1 MTTIID
7 ADRIQKDQKLTAS
20 DVTEVLETYV
30 GATGT
35 AKINGQDLLIQEEEN
50 KGWSYCGPVANRAE
64 AQRAID
70 EYFNA

>member
-7 ADRIQKDQKLTAS
+7 ADRIPKDQKLTAS
-20 DVTEVLETYV
+20 DVTEVLETYI

-35 AKINGQDLLIQEEEN
+35 AKIKGQDLMVQAEEN
-50 KGWSYCGPVANRAE
+50 KDWSYCGPVENKAE

-70 EYFNA
+70 EYFNR